1 MLVSL
6 SIRDIVLIEKLDLT
20 WSQGLCSL
28 TGETGAGKS
37 ILLDALALAT
47 GARGDASLVRQGAEK
62 GQVSAA
68 FEVDDNHE
76 AAQFLMAQDMAFD
89 GQIILR
95 RVQTLDGRSRAY
107 INDQPVSINLLNQI
121 GSKLVEIHGQN
132 ESQSL
137 TDANTQ
143 RHLLDAY
150 AGHQDLLANTKTS
163 YHDWQAKLR
172 ALTEY
177 EENIARAQ
185 AEEAYL
191 RHALEELTNL
201 EPQIDEETSLSEER
215 SLLMN
220 SEKISADLNEA
231 LGLLDGDEGM
241 RQALSACLRR
251 LENVAPKAGGLLDEA
266 VAALSRALVESEEA
280 HALLTASGTKLIF
293 DPVRLQNVEERLFA
307 LKDLARKHQ
316 VTVNDLPDLKTQ
328 IQQKL
333 DAIDGGAR
341 DLESLRAEVEAAQ
354 THYADIAQ
362 KLSKSR
368 TKAAQKLDAAVMS
381 ELKPL
386 KLEAADFETNIE
398 TRSLEQGN
406 ENGLD
411 HIRFMAS
418 TNPGMPKGAIAKI
431 ASGGELA
438 RFMLALKVSL
448 AASAPPRSL
457 VFDEVDAGVGGAVA
471 QSVGTRLK
479 TLAQNGQVMVVTHSP
494 QVAACGDHHW
504 RISKQAENQSTL
516 THVQALTAAEREE
529 EIARMLSGAEIN
541 DAARQAARELL
552 GA

>member
-68 FEVDDNHE
+68 FEVANDHE
-76 AAQFLMAQDMAFD
+76 AAQFLMAQDMAFE

-107 INDQPVSINLLNQI
+107 INDQPVSVNLLNQI
-121 GSKLVEIHGQN
+121 GAKLVEIHGQN

-143 RHLLDAY
+143 RLLLDSY
-150 AGHQDLLANTKTS
+150 AGHQDLNAKTKTS
-163 YHDWQAKLR
+163 YHDWQDKLR

-191 RHALEELTNL
+191 RHALEELTQL
-201 EPQIDEETSLSEER
+201 DPQLDEEASLSEER

-220 SEKISADLNEA
+220 SEKISADLNETLA
-231 LGLLDGDEGM
+231 LLEGDETM
-241 RQALSACLRR
+241 RSALSACLRR
-251 LENVAPKAGGLLDEA
+251 LENIAPKAGGLLDDA
-266 VAALSRALVESEEA
+266 VAALSRTLVEAEEA
-280 HALLTASGTKLIF
+280 LALLNAAGAKLIF
-293 DPVRLQNVEERLFA
+293 DPARLQTVEERLFA

-316 VTVNDLPDLKTQ
+316 VTVNDLPALKSD
-328 IQQKL
+328 IEQKL
-333 DAIDGGAR
+333 ESIEGGTR
-341 DLESLRAEVEAAQ
+341 DLESLRLDTDKARQ
-354 THYADIAQ
+354 HYEKFAQ
-362 KLSKSR
+362 KLSASR

-386 KLEAADFETNIE
+386 KLEAADFETQIE
-398 TRSLEQGN
+398 TRPLEQGN

-411 HIRFMAS
+411 HISFMAS

-479 TLAQNGQVMVVTHSP
+479 TLAQQGQVMVVTHSP

-516 THVQALTAAEREE
+516 THVQALNAAEREE

>member
-6 SIRDIVLIEKLDLT
+6 SIRDIVLIEKLDLI

-47 GARGDASLVRQGAEK
+47 GARGDASLVRQGAET

-68 FEVDDNHE
+68 FEVANDHE
-76 AAQFLMAQDMAFD
+76 AAQFLMAQDIPFE

-107 INDQPVSINLLNQI
+107 INDQPVSVNLLNQI
-121 GSKLVEIHGQN
+121 GAKLVEIHGQN

-150 AGHQDLLANTKTS
+150 AGHQDLIAKTKAS
-163 YHDWQAKLR
+163 YHDWQDKLR

-191 RHALEELTNL
+191 RHALEELTQL
-201 EPQIDEETSLSEER
+201 DPQIDEEASLSEER

-220 SEKISADLNEA
+220 SEKISADLNETLA
-231 LGLLDGDEGM
+231 LLEGDETM
-241 RQALSACLRR
+241 RSALSACLRR
-251 LENVAPKAGGLLDEA
+251 LENISPKAGGLLDDA
-266 VAALSRALVESEEA
+266 VAALSRTLVEAEEA
-280 HALLTASGTKLIF
+280 LALLNAAGTKLIF
-293 DPVRLQNVEERLFA
+293 DPARLQTVEERLFA

-316 VTVNDLPDLKTQ
+316 VTVNDLPALKSD
-328 IQQKL
+328 IEQKL
-333 DAIDGGAR
+333 ESIEGGTR
-341 DLESLRAEVEAAQ
+341 DLESLRHDTDKARQ
-354 THYADIAQ
+354 HYEKIAQ
-362 KLSKSR
+362 KLSASR
-368 TKAAQKLDAAVMS
+368 SKAAQKLDAAVMS

-386 KLEAADFETNIE
+386 KLEAAEFETQIE
-398 TRSLEQGN
+398 IRPLAQGN

-411 HIRFMAS
+411 HISFMAS

-479 TLAQNGQVMVVTHSP
+479 TLAQQGQVMVVTHSP

-504 RISKQAENQSTL
+504 RITKQAENQSTL
-516 THVQALTAAEREE
+516 THVQALNAAEREE